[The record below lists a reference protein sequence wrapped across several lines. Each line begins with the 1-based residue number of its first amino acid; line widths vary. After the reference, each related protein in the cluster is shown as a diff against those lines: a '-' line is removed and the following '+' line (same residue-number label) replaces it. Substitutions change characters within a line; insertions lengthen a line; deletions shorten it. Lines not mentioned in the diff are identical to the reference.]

1 MNKTININLAS
12 TFFHI
17 DEGAYNTLQS
27 YLDKLKKRFHKTVGK
42 EEILR
47 DIEARIAELFHKIK
61 SHPDHVI
68 SEEDVQYIISVLGQP
83 EDFLLEDEEAPDSQ
97 SSEFSKKL
105 FRDPDDKYIGGVLS
119 GIGHYFGLDASWLRL
134 LWIFLGLFSLGSLSI
149 IYIVLWIV
157 IPLAETTADKL
168 RMKGEPINISTI
180 EKKIKEEFEEVS
192 SKIKN
197 VDYQKTT
204 NTIKKKS
211 KNFFGFLEKLL
222 GVLPKVVVKLLG
234 ILFILIGISSLL
246 GITIGSIIFSFFGS
260 IHWPFGL
267 YFDFWGF
274 NFFPN
279 IYLLLALFLFV
290 FLPFVFLTS
299 LGIRMVN
306 SKSSILGTVAR
317 LVLLGLWL
325 GALILLIVFG
335 AHEIRKNNVT
345 ATKTEQAKITIQPQD
360 TLYIQLSG
368 IEKREGSA
376 TWSFEQSKI
385 IQDPFSKE
393 WRTEKNLSL
402 DIQNSIKKSPYL
414 ELKYSSNGQNKEQA
428 QKNANTIQ
436 YDWIESEGFLKLN
449 PYWEIGKQKL
459 FRNQEVQLTLYL
471 PDGQAF
477 YLDENLKSILARSIP
492 NDQSFSKSR
501 LVNHYWEMGDQTIN
515 CLSCVDS
522 KKQLQLN
529 YQDASG
535 NKKIH
540 LNVDSQ
546 GITIKK
552 K

>member
-1 MNKTININLAS
+1 
-12 TFFHI
+12 
-17 DEGAYNTLQS
+17 
-27 YLDKLKKRFHKTVGK
+27 
-42 EEILR
+42 
-47 DIEARIAELFHKIK
+47 
-61 SHPDHVI
+61 
-68 SEEDVQYIISVLGQP
+68 
-83 EDFLLEDEEAPDSQ
+83 
-97 SSEFSKKL
+97 
-105 FRDPDDKYIGGVLS
+105 
-119 GIGHYFGLDASWLRL
+119 
-134 LWIFLGLFSLGSLSI
+134 
-149 IYIVLWIV
+149 
-157 IPLAETTADKL
+157 
-168 RMKGEPINISTI
+168 
-180 EKKIKEEFEEVS
+180 
-192 SKIKN
+192 
-197 VDYQKTT
+197 
-204 NTIKKKS
+204 
-211 KNFFGFLEKLL
+211 
-222 GVLPKVVVKLLG
+222 
-234 ILFILIGISSLL
+234 
-246 GITIGSIIFSFFGS
+246 
-260 IHWPFGL
+260 
-267 YFDFWGF
+267 
-274 NFFPN
+274 
-279 IYLLLALFLFV
+279 
-290 FLPFVFLTS
+290 
-299 LGIRMVN
+299 
-306 SKSSILGTVAR
+306 
-317 LVLLGLWL
+317 L

>member
-17 DEGAYNTLQS
+17 DEGAYKTLQF
-27 YLDKLKKRFHKTVGK
+27 YLDKLKKRFQKTVGK

-47 DIEARIAELFHKIK
+47 DIEARIAELFQKRK

-68 SEEDVQYIISVLGQP
+68 SEEDVQYVISVLGQP

-97 SSEFSKKL
+97 SSESSKKL

-119 GIGHYFGLDASWLRL
+119 GIGHFFGLDASWLRL
-134 LWIFLGLFSLGSLSI
+134 LWIFLGLFSLGTLSI
-149 IYIVLWIV
+149 IYIVLWII

-168 RMKGEPINISTI
+168 RMKGEPINIATI

-211 KNFFGFLEKLL
+211 KNFFSFLEKLL
-222 GVLPKVVVKLLG
+222 GLLPKVVVKILG

-246 GITIGSIIFSFFGS
+246 GITIGTIVFSFFGS

-279 IYLLLALFLFV
+279 LYLLLASFLFV
-290 FLPFVFLTS
+290 ILPFLFLTS

-306 SKSSILGTVAR
+306 SKPSTLGTVAR

-325 GALILLIVFG
+325 AALILLIVFG

-345 ATKTEQAKITIQPQD
+345 AIKTKQTELTIQTQD

-368 IEKREGSA
+368 NEKKEGSA
-376 TWSFEQSKI
+376 TWSFNQSKI

-393 WRTEKNLSL
+393 WKTVKNLSL
-402 DIQNSIKKSPYL
+402 DIQNSSKKLPYL
-414 ELKYSSNGQNKEQA
+414 ELKYSSNGLNIERA
-428 QKNANTIQ
+428 QKNTNAIE
-436 YDWIESEGFLKLN
+436 YDWIESGGILKLN
-449 PYWEIGKQKL
+449 PYWEMGKQKL
-459 FRNQEVQLTLYL
+459 FRNQEVQLTIYL
-471 PDGQAF
+471 PEGQTF
-477 YLDENLKSILARSIP
+477 YLDENLRSLLDHSIP
-492 NDQSFSKSR
+492 NDQSFSRSR
-501 LVNHYWEMGDQTIN
+501 LVGHYWEMGNQTIK
-515 CLSCVDS
+515 CQSCVS
-522 KKQLQLN
+522 SQKRLQLN

-535 NKKIH
+535 EEKLH
-540 LNVDSQ
+540 LNVDYQ